1 MRTIIDTGLPDIGQ
15 PFSWATQGGGM
26 LFTAHGP
33 VNPDGSVEIGSS
45 EKQITLTFDN
55 LAMTLKAAKINSDNV
70 LQVIVYL
77 TDERDILLLD
87 VIYKRYF
94 NAPYPNR
101 STVIIEK
108 LVVPGMKIEITVSAI
123 ASSRNEIHKI

>member
-1 MRTIIDTGLPDIGQ
+1 MRKVIDTGLPDIGQ

-33 VNPDGSVEIGSS
+33 VRADGSIETGAP

-55 LAMTLKAAKINSDNV
+55 LAQTLKAANSHSDNV
-70 LQVIVYL
+70 LQVIIYL
-77 TDERDILLLD
+77 TDVNDVKLLD
-87 VIYKRYF
+87 DIYLEYF
-94 NAPYPNR
+94 NYPYPNR
-101 STVIIEK
+101 STVIVEN

-123 ASSRNEIHKI
+123 A